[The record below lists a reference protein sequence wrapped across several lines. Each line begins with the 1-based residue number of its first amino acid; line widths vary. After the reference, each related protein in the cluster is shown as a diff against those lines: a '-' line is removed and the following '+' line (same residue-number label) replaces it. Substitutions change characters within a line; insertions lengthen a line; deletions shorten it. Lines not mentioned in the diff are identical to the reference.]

1 MYFSYEKDFK
11 SQRADGRH
19 THTLAAYMDFMR
31 NFKPT
36 LSFPENADNAEFA
49 QWQKKVKDKARE
61 LLILPPFTEQP
72 APKMLSSV
80 QRDGYRVEKW
90 EFYPDDY
97 SAVPFLMLIPDNATD
112 EHPLPA
118 VLCLPGSVGS
128 KELLA
133 DEPLLEGKA
142 GSFNKYHDRNKM
154 AKHIVDNGMIA
165 IAFDN
170 PATAECAIP
179 IDAEVDYG
187 ANARVHLCHGLSQ
200 MGFCYAGM
208 SVFQKLCFLKFLKT
222 LSFVNQDKIG
232 VSAHSLGTVDAIF
245 LGLLCDEIKAIIVN
259 DFVGDDRERYV
270 SVTEEDEREMTQ
282 NCGNWHEIFGIY
294 RWFARPDLCAA
305 LAPKYLALNEGG
317 AEHHLDKVRS
327 AYALNGCE
335 DHLLI
340 SYYPKYSDESTR
352 TMHGTPPLYGLTD
365 DGYYAWHYVDAPDH
379 SFRAVPSIALLN
391 KAFGE
396 EK

>member
-1 MYFSYEKDFK
+1 MHFSYEKDFK
-11 SQRADGRH
+11 SHRSDGRH
-19 THTLAAYMDFMR
+19 TYTLAAYMDYLR
-31 NFKPT
+31 NLKPA
-36 LSFPENADNAEFA
+36 LSFPESASAAEFSA
-49 QWQKKVKDKARE
+49 WQKKVRDKAWE
-61 LLILPPFTEQP
+61 LLLLPPLSEQP
-72 APKMLSSV
+72 APVLLSVV

-97 SAVPFLMLIPDNATD
+97 SAVPCLMLIPDKASAST
-112 EHPLPA
+112 PLPA
-118 VLCLPGSVGS
+118 VFCLPGSVGS
-128 KELLA
+128 KEFLA
-133 DEPLLEGKA
+133 DEPLLEGRA
-142 GSFNKYHDRNKM
+142 GSFAKYPERNKI
-154 AKHIVDNGMIA
+154 AKHVVENGMIA

-200 MGFCYAGM
+200 AGFSYAGV
-208 SVFQKLCFLKFLKT
+208 SVFQKLCFLDFLKT
-222 LSFVNQDKIG
+222 LSFVDQGKIG
-232 VSAHSLGTVDAIF
+232 VAAHSLGTVDAIF

-282 NCGNWHEIFGIY
+282 NCGNWHEIFGIF

-317 AEHHLDKVRS
+317 AEHHLDKVRA
-327 AYALNGCE
+327 AYRINGCE

-340 SYYPKYSDESTR
+340 SYYPKYKDASSR
-352 TMHGTPPLYGLTD
+352 TMHGVPPLYGLKD
-365 DGYYAWHYVDAPDH
+365 KEYYEWHYVDAPDH
-379 SFRAVPSIALLN
+379 SFRVTPSIELLN

-396 EK
+396 KK